1 MVTEIEQ
8 FWRRESLILTGVSEP
23 RPDSDSRPFKLGPY
37 VGLLRIPHWIKSL
50 FILLPLP
57 FAVASGGDPDPLNL
71 ALGILGFSLLSSG
84 VYIFN
89 DIHDRHSDQKH
100 PVKKQRAVAAG
111 IVSPVSACLWGILV
125 SLAGFA
131 LLSFPGL
138 LLPFSP
144 EPWLL
149 GGCYLAGNVLYTF
162 WARSLPWLDVLFLAS
177 FFLARLTLGCSLMLV
192 KASGMLIVTGFLL
205 ALNLALGKR
214 YSELTRGY
222 GPEYR
227 PSLSGYRLPVLSRT
241 LALTM
246 AACGLTYLWYCLNS
260 DLFKPGNWWWSVV
273 VVALGLF
280 LYFRE
285 LVFHEK
291 GRDPVE
297 VVLKSVWPRWIIPL
311 WILMVIL
318 GIKW

>member
-1 MVTEIEQ
+1 ML
-8 FWRRESLILTGVSEP
+8 SLT
-23 RPDSDSRPFKLGPY
+23 
-37 VGLLRIPHWIKSL
+37 
-50 FILLPLP
+50 
-57 FAVASGGDPDPLNL
+57 
-71 ALGILGFSLLSSG
+71 
-84 VYIFN
+84 IFN

-227 PSLSGYRLPVLSRT
+227 PSLSGYRLPVLSRA

-273 VVALGLF
+273 VVTLGLF

-297 VVLKSVWPRWIIPL
+297 VVLKSVWPRWIIPI